1 MAFQSV
7 DKTGVGSDVA
17 FGYWF
22 GPSGRDCNGR
32 FVKRGSELEC
42 AYLGPMK
49 YTARDSQ
56 RGLKILGAVC
66 GARLKE
72 RRSAPCT

>member
-42 AYLGPMK
+42 DLSHEIYRTGLA
-49 YTARDSQ
+49 ARARKFWAQ
-56 RGLKILGAVC
+56 YAGLA
-66 GARLKE
+66 
-72 RRSAPCT
+72 